1 MSMNLDLSLRTL
13 FLVTEA
19 MPRPRTFLF
28 DTFFANRENLDTE
41 TVTIE
46 FKNGRR
52 LMAPF
57 VDRYVDGEEMPKDTF
72 SGRTFKPY
80 AVAPKKTFHADEL
93 TFERLPGENPFSQ
106 SDPDT
111 KRQKKIAE
119 TLQEQSEQ
127 IARRWEAMAAETLY
141 KLQTTID
148 GEGISDTIKYYDNS
162 STEHHTTVAST
173 WDNANS
179 DPIKDIKAVLSEINK
194 AGGTRPEAIILDPLA
209 AELFINNKAVQNM
222 MNLRN
227 AYFGDIRP
235 EVEGVN
241 GASYVGTLTG
251 LGIDV
256 FEYQEYYDYVDKSTK
271 QTKTKAII
279 PDYTA
284 LFAPEGNLV
293 KFGAVSTIKD
303 GLLEG
308 DLIPRTYTKE
318 ENDTITILTMSK
330 PVTIPLNTKSLKV
343 LKVK

>member
-28 DTFFANRENLDTE
+28 DTFFGNRENLDTE

-148 GEGISDTIKYYDNS
+148 GEGISDTIK
-162 STEHHTTVAST
+162 
-173 WDNANS
+173 
-179 DPIKDIKAVLSEINK
+179 
-194 AGGTRPEAIILDPLA
+194 
-209 AELFINNKAVQNM
+209 
-222 MNLRN
+222 
-227 AYFGDIRP
+227 
-235 EVEGVN
+235 
-241 GASYVGTLTG
+241 
-251 LGIDV
+251 
-256 FEYQEYYDYVDKSTK
+256 
-271 QTKTKAII
+271 
-279 PDYTA
+279 
-284 LFAPEGNLV
+284 
-293 KFGAVSTIKD
+293 
-303 GLLEG
+303 
-308 DLIPRTYTKE
+308 
-318 ENDTITILTMSK
+318 
-330 PVTIPLNTKSLKV
+330 
-343 LKVK
+343 